1 MPSVIYR
8 DPKIKINAVVYKDT
22 TVRVK
27 KLKVGTP
34 VKRVTA
40 GSFDIT
46 NLGGVDPAGKT
57 AGSILAYNAST
68 TKWSTTDFAEGSN
81 ISNVFD
87 SAANTFTFNFKGD
100 SYDGDLIPRTSSTGS
115 VVTASIVTTGV
126 SHINGTTYS
135 TTGGTGTGFTIRAT
149 STGGLVSFVIVTA
162 GDGYTVGDVVST
174 SIDVPA
180 TIRINSILGSTGDLG
195 SSDLN
200 WKKLYAESVIGN
212 LTGNV
217 TGQTSDISNHNT
229 GDLTEGSNLYFTNAR
244 SRGSISVTD
253 AGGDGS
259 LAYNNS
265 TGVITYTGA
274 SAAEVRAHLT
284 ANKGLSVTD
293 GEFNIDSANV
303 RGMFSASGDLSY
315 NSGTGQFSVDVENVY
330 TKANFDS
337 DLGLANTG
345 QLPEGSNLYYT
356 DARVDARITTASVT
370 ATGALMDSELTD
382 LAGVKGVTISTLQPK
397 PSEGAFVDGDKTKLD
412 GIEASADVTDT
423 ANVTSAGA
431 LMDSELTDLAGVKGV
446 TISTLQPKPS
456 EGAFVDGDKTK
467 LDAIESGA
475 TADQTDAEIKTAY
488 ENNSDT
494 NAFTDAEKTKLTN
507 IEASADVTDTA
518 NVTSAGALM
527 DSELTDLV
535 GVKGVTISTLQVKPT
550 EGAFV
555 DGDKTKLDA
564 IEASADVTDTA
575 NVTAAGALMDSE
587 LTDLAG
593 VKGVTISTLQV
604 KPSEGA
610 FANGDKTKLDGIEAS
625 ADVTDTA
632 NVTSAGAL
640 MDSEL
645 ASIADVK
652 ALDQSVVSGATPTFT
667 TTNFTDDTDKRFMTD
682 AQESKLDGIEA
693 SATADQTD
701 AEIRAAVEAATD
713 SNVFTDADH
722 TKLNAIEASADVT
735 DTANVTAAG
744 ALMDSEVDADIKT
757 LSLPAN
763 TTISAFGKTLVD
775 DADAATARTTL
786 GVDASGTDN
795 STDVTL
801 AGSLDYITI
810 SGQEIT
816 RNAIN
821 LSTDVT
827 GTLPVGNMAATALTT
842 VQTAANESAH
852 LALTAQEGDV
862 VVRSDQNKTYMHNG
876 GTAGTMDDYTL
887 LATPT
892 DAVTSVNGNTGVV
905 TVTENVTTNLSITGT
920 DAART
925 IVSSDGT
932 DAVIPVATD
941 SVSGVMSA
949 ADHTKLTG
957 IETSADV
964 TDTANVTAAGA
975 LMDSELASIADVKA
989 LDQSVISGASPTFG
1003 TANMSDATNKRFMT
1017 DAQETKLDSVESSAD
1032 VTDTANVTAAG
1043 ALMDSELTDLAGVK
1057 GVTIST
1063 LQVKPSEGAF
1073 ANGDKTKLDGIEASA
1088 DVTDTANVTAA
1099 GALMDSEL
1107 TDLAGVKGVTISTLQ
1122 VKPSE
1127 GAFVDGDKTKL
1138 DAIEASADV
1147 TDTANVTAA
1156 GALMDSELTDL
1167 AGVKGVTISTLQVK
1181 PSEGAF
1187 ANGDKTKLDG
1197 IEASAD
1203 VTDTANVTSAGA
1215 VMDSELTSIADVKA
1229 LDQSVVSGSSP
1240 NFATT
1245 NMTDASNKRFMTDA
1259 QETKL
1264 DSVESSADV
1273 TDTANVTSAGALMDS
1288 ELASIADVKAL
1299 DQSVISGASP
1309 TFGTANMTDA
1319 SNKRFMSDAQETK
1332 LDSVESSATADQ
1344 TAAEILTAVK
1354 TVDGASSGLDAD
1366 LLDGVQ
1372 GASYLRSDAD
1382 DTFTGTLQVEGAT
1395 GETIRL
1401 HRSDTTVSGGNLI
1414 GQIAFSHDDDTNS
1427 GDGVLIKGIANG
1439 GTGNTTLQI
1448 HTGTPG
1454 SLTEK
1459 IRVSDSKVEN
1469 KVDLEVTGTTKT
1481 NGTGYNPA
1489 NTQWAT
1495 NAALITTGS
1504 YGGGLTFVD
1513 GSAGYSIRVENS
1525 GADLVIGQGATSGAL
1540 TQKVK
1545 ITSAGIDVNGN
1556 VEFNGLS
1563 GTGAVTVTD
1572 ILDEDDMSTNSATM
1586 LATQQSIKAY
1596 VDANAGSMSN
1606 AQVRAAVEAATD
1618 SNVFTDADHSK
1629 LNAIEASADVTDATN
1644 VTAAGALMD
1653 SELASIADVKALD
1666 QSVVSG
1672 ASPTFATTNM
1682 TDASNKRF
1690 MSDAQ
1695 ETKLDGIEASATAD
1709 QTAAQILTAI
1719 KTVDGS
1725 GSGLDADVLDGIGS
1739 GSFLRSD
1746 VDDAVNAY
1754 STQIRFPSNTTGA
1767 TASGDQASLEVR
1779 QATGNSD
1786 AFMTFHVAGDFAAY
1800 FGIDGTTNDL
1810 FVGGWSMGANK
1821 YKIWHQNNDG
1831 SGSGLDADTLDGVQG
1846 ASYLRSD
1853 TSDTFTGTLTM
1864 AGQLQMNGNI
1874 INDCE
1879 DIYLRDRIFHD
1890 DDTNTYM
1897 QFHAADQF
1905 RVVTGGVER
1914 LEVNNSQ
1921 VTVQGVLGVNTRIQS
1936 LQTRTQGTTDTQQ
1949 WIAGSSANFKEIYAY
1964 DNGTF
1969 YDRLNGGNCTNYQ
1982 WGAYSN
1988 IPIYTITNNTIR
2000 TTLLGNGRFGIGTT
2014 SPGDLLH
2021 VEGNIYLGT
2030 SSRTVYTSGSGNLQ
2044 FQSNTGEIL
2053 FRTANG
2059 GTTNMTTSGDGM
2071 KIATNLTIGSQI
2083 IHDGDTNTY
2092 TQFHAADQWRVVTG
2106 GTERLEVNNT
2116 ATTVNQEL
2124 RPKGDLNLRS
2134 DSNTAVRYVHIPRGG
2149 GVTFYGDASV
2159 NHSITS
2165 RNISGTA
2172 SDDIHIASY
2181 GSVILKLDSNNNQ
2194 TSGADFK
2201 IYRNGTSTVALTV
2214 SGENGN
2220 LTAEGDVTAFS
2231 DERLKENITVI
2242 PNAIEKVSQIRGVT
2256 YTRNDQK
2263 DKEKVYAG
2271 VIAQEVE
2278 KVLPEV
2284 VNTTEDDTKTVA
2296 YGNMVGLLIEAVK
2309 EQQEQINQL
2318 KKQIEEMK

>member
-1 MPSVIYR
+1 MPQTQDNFQKVVIF
-8 DPKIKINAVVYKDT
+8 IILLLAQGSAV
-22 TVRVK
+22 
-27 KLKVGTP
+27 
-34 VKRVTA
+34 
-40 GSFDIT
+40 
-46 NLGGVDPAGKT
+46 
-57 AGSILAYNAST
+57 
-68 TKWSTTDFAEGSN
+68 
-81 ISNVFD
+81 
-87 SAANTFTFNFKGD
+87 
-100 SYDGDLIPRTSSTGS
+100 
-115 VVTASIVTTGV
+115 
-126 SHINGTTYS
+126 
-135 TTGGTGTGFTIRAT
+135 
-149 STGGLVSFVIVTA
+149 
-162 GDGYTVGDVVST
+162 
-174 SIDVPA
+174 
-180 TIRINSILGSTGDLG
+180 
-195 SSDLN
+195 
-200 WKKLYAESVIGN
+200 
-212 LTGNV
+212 
-217 TGQTSDISNHNT
+217 
-229 GDLTEGSNLYFTNAR
+229 
-244 SRGSISVTD
+244 SVTD

-259 LAYNNS
+259 LSYNTN

-315 NSGTGQFSVDVENVY
+315 NSGTGQFSFDVENVY

-397 PSEGAFVDGDKTKLD
+397 PSEGAFANGDKTKLD

-527 DSELTDLV
+527 DSELTDLA

-667 TTNFTDDTDKRFMTD
+667 TTNFTDATDKRFMTD

-786 GVDASGTDN
+786 GIDASGTDN

-1167 AGVKGVTISTLQVK
+1167 AGVKGVTISTL
-1181 PSEGAF
+1181 
-1187 ANGDKTKLDG
+1187 
-1197 IEASAD
+1197 
-1203 VTDTANVTSAGA
+1203 TS
-1215 VMDSELTSIADVKA
+1215 
-1229 LDQSVVSGSSP
+1229 
-1240 NFATT
+1240 
-1245 NMTDASNKRFMTDA
+1245 
-1259 QETKL
+1259 
-1264 DSVESSADV
+1264 
-1273 TDTANVTSAGALMDS
+1273 
-1288 ELASIADVKAL
+1288 
-1299 DQSVISGASP
+1299 
-1309 TFGTANMTDA
+1309 
-1319 SNKRFMSDAQETK
+1319 
-1332 LDSVESSATADQ
+1332 
-1344 TAAEILTAVK
+1344 
-1354 TVDGASSGLDAD
+1354 
-1366 LLDGVQ
+1366 
-1372 GASYLRSDAD
+1372 
-1382 DTFTGTLQVEGAT
+1382 
-1395 GETIRL
+1395 
-1401 HRSDTTVSGGNLI
+1401 
-1414 GQIAFSHDDDTNS
+1414 
-1427 GDGVLIKGIANG
+1427 
-1439 GTGNTTLQI
+1439 
-1448 HTGTPG
+1448 
-1454 SLTEK
+1454 
-1459 IRVSDSKVEN
+1459 
-1469 KVDLEVTGTTKT
+1469 
-1481 NGTGYNPA
+1481 
-1489 NTQWAT
+1489 
-1495 NAALITTGS
+1495 
-1504 YGGGLTFVD
+1504 
-1513 GSAGYSIRVENS
+1513 
-1525 GADLVIGQGATSGAL
+1525 
-1540 TQKVK
+1540 
-1545 ITSAGIDVNGN
+1545 
-1556 VEFNGLS
+1556 
-1563 GTGAVTVTD
+1563 
-1572 ILDEDDMSTNSATM
+1572 
-1586 LATQQSIKAY
+1586 
-1596 VDANAGSMSN
+1596 
-1606 AQVRAAVEAATD
+1606 
-1618 SNVFTDADHSK
+1618 
-1629 LNAIEASADVTDATN
+1629 
-1644 VTAAGALMD
+1644 
-1653 SELASIADVKALD
+1653 
-1666 QSVVSG
+1666 
-1672 ASPTFATTNM
+1672 
-1682 TDASNKRF
+1682 
-1690 MSDAQ
+1690 
-1695 ETKLDGIEASATAD
+1695 
-1709 QTAAQILTAI
+1709 
-1719 KTVDGS
+1719 
-1725 GSGLDADVLDGIGS
+1725 
-1739 GSFLRSD
+1739 
-1746 VDDAVNAY
+1746 
-1754 STQIRFPSNTTGA
+1754 
-1767 TASGDQASLEVR
+1767 
-1779 QATGNSD
+1779 
-1786 AFMTFHVAGDFAAY
+1786 
-1800 FGIDGTTNDL
+1800 
-1810 FVGGWSMGANK
+1810 
-1821 YKIWHQNNDG
+1821 
-1831 SGSGLDADTLDGVQG
+1831 
-1846 ASYLRSD
+1846 
-1853 TSDTFTGTLTM
+1853 
-1864 AGQLQMNGNI
+1864 
-1874 INDCE
+1874 
-1879 DIYLRDRIFHD
+1879 
-1890 DDTNTYM
+1890 
-1897 QFHAADQF
+1897 
-1905 RVVTGGVER
+1905 
-1914 LEVNNSQ
+1914 
-1921 VTVQGVLGVNTRIQS
+1921 
-1936 LQTRTQGTTDTQQ
+1936 
-1949 WIAGSSANFKEIYAY
+1949 
-1964 DNGTF
+1964 
-1969 YDRLNGGNCTNYQ
+1969 
-1982 WGAYSN
+1982 
-1988 IPIYTITNNTIR
+1988 
-2000 TTLLGNGRFGIGTT
+2000 
-2014 SPGDLLH
+2014 
-2021 VEGNIYLGT
+2021 
-2030 SSRTVYTSGSGNLQ
+2030 
-2044 FQSNTGEIL
+2044 
-2053 FRTANG
+2053 
-2059 GTTNMTTSGDGM
+2059 
-2071 KIATNLTIGSQI
+2071 
-2083 IHDGDTNTY
+2083 
-2092 TQFHAADQWRVVTG
+2092 
-2106 GTERLEVNNT
+2106 
-2116 ATTVNQEL
+2116 
-2124 RPKGDLNLRS
+2124 
-2134 DSNTAVRYVHIPRGG
+2134 
-2149 GVTFYGDASV
+2149 
-2159 NHSITS
+2159 
-2165 RNISGTA
+2165 
-2172 SDDIHIASY
+2172 
-2181 GSVILKLDSNNNQ
+2181 
-2194 TSGADFK
+2194 
-2201 IYRNGTSTVALTV
+2201 
-2214 SGENGN
+2214 
-2220 LTAEGDVTAFS
+2220 
-2231 DERLKENITVI
+2231 
-2242 PNAIEKVSQIRGVT
+2242 
-2256 YTRNDQK
+2256 
-2263 DKEKVYAG
+2263 
-2271 VIAQEVE
+2271 
-2278 KVLPEV
+2278 
-2284 VNTTEDDTKTVA
+2284 
-2296 YGNMVGLLIEAVK
+2296 
-2309 EQQEQINQL
+2309 
-2318 KKQIEEMK
+2318 